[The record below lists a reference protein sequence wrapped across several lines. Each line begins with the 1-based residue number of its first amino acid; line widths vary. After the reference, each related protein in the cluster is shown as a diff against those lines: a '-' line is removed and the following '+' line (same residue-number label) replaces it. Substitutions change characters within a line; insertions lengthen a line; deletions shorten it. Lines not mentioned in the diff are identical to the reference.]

1 MSDDTRSHR
10 AKLTRAQVREIRR
23 VLAEELIS
31 YCALAGRYGVSEPT
45 ISQIANY
52 QTWREPVTPPVIEH
66 RPTRGGDPD
75 ADTNKE
81 AIRNLGQ

>member
-52 QTWREPVTPPVIEH
+52 QT
-66 RPTRGGDPD
+66 
-75 ADTNKE
+75 
-81 AIRNLGQ
+81 